1 MPGWFDSHC
10 HFDFP
15 IFDTD
20 REPIWQHSQNL
31 GIDGLLLPGVSR
43 QQLERLPALVAHK
56 PWYFAAG
63 LHPYFLDQHQA
74 DDLDWLA
81 DWLVVQQAVQQT
93 GQQTAGQ
100 ASKLV
105 AVGECG
111 LHQLRQASDEQA
123 RQQLQLFE
131 AQVTLAREHNLPL
144 VLHGVGTHDQI
155 VATLRRLRCHT
166 GGVIHGF
173 SGSEQQA
180 RRYLDAGI
188 RIGVGATFFHARAT
202 RLRRTLSALPVDAF
216 LLETDSPDMTAPFWN
231 SSRHSPQTIPLIG
244 VGLSSLL
251 KCSPEQLRIQLRHNL
266 YATFSALES

>member
-10 HFDFP
+10 HLDFSAFDH
-15 IFDTD
+15 D
-20 REPIWQHSQNL
+20 REQVWQHCQNL
-31 GIDGLLLPGVSR
+31 GVEGLLLPGVSR
-43 QQLERLPALVAHK
+43 QQLERLPSLVDHK

-81 DWLVVQQAVQQT
+81 NWLALQQTVQQT
-93 GQQTAGQ
+93 TGQV
-100 ASKLV
+100 SKLV

-111 LHQLRQASDEQA
+111 LHQLRQAPEAQA

-202 RLRRTLSALPVDAF
+202 RLRRTLSALPADAF

-231 SSRHSPQTIPLIG
+231 STRHSPQTIPLIG
-244 VGLSSLL
+244 TGLSALL
-251 KCSPEQLRIQLRHNL
+251 KCSPEQLRIQLHRNV
-266 YATFSALES
+266 YSTFPALES